1 MPEAPASSSNAPSTS
16 APEAEAAGRTPS
28 EADAVLP
35 ASGTEHRAKRSF
47 HLTRLQAFE
56 TALLV
61 AGIVLFLVLLYEME
75 VPPVEGS
82 FLNPPLVAAAGTILL
97 WPLRRHR
104 STRALLLSGGFL
116 ILLWFVNQAAVV
128 LAPFVV
134 VYLLAYLLN
143 PALRRLDQWGLP
155 RWAGALG
162 LTTVVVGSLVAIVLV
177 LAPSAIAQV
186 ETLSQR
192 VLEGV
197 GALRS
202 WLASTSVL
210 DTLEAGGL
218 VDKRE
223 VLRQFTGLIQE
234 QAGRIPEAAR
244 RVAASLGSVLG
255 VITTLALVPVLLFYT
270 LKDFPSIRDA
280 LLDLFPTA
288 NGRRDYLLDAGGI
301 VGSYLRGQ
309 LIISSI
315 AAFNISVALALFD
328 VPFWLL
334 IGLVGGLLNFIPNLG
349 AIITMLVGVLVAL
362 IFGGWVKVLVVVVVL
377 VAQALLEQSV
387 LTPNILGYQVGMHP
401 VLVLFSLL
409 IFGAFLGLFGL
420 LIAVPATAI
429 LVTGYKAYREELTLE
444 LGDYAARPRPR
455 RRPARPRDA
464 S

>member
-1 MPEAPASSSNAPSTS
+1 
-16 APEAEAAGRTPS
+16 
-28 EADAVLP
+28 
-35 ASGTEHRAKRSF
+35 
-47 HLTRLQAFE
+47 
-56 TALLV
+56 
-61 AGIVLFLVLLYEME
+61 
-75 VPPVEGS
+75 
-82 FLNPPLVAAAGTILL
+82 
-97 WPLRRHR
+97 
-104 STRALLLSGGFL
+104 
-116 ILLWFVNQAAVV
+116 
-128 LAPFVV
+128 
-134 VYLLAYLLN
+134 
-143 PALRRLDQWGLP
+143 
-155 RWAGALG
+155 
-162 LTTVVVGSLVAIVLV
+162 
-177 LAPSAIAQV
+177 
-186 ETLSQR
+186 
-192 VLEGV
+192 
-197 GALRS
+197 
-202 WLASTSVL
+202 
-210 DTLEAGGL
+210 

-223 VLRQFTGLIQE
+223 VLSQFTGLIQE
-234 QAGRIPEAAR
+234 QAGRIPDAVR

-270 LKDFPSIRDA
+270 LKDFPGIRDA

-315 AAFNISVALALFD
+315 AAFNISVALALFG

-362 IFGGWVKVLVVVVVL
+362 IFGGWVKVLVVVIVL
-377 VAQALLEQSV
+377 MAQAFLEQSV

-444 LGDYAARPRPR
+444 LGDYASPPRPR
-455 RRPARPRDA
+455 RRRDA